1 MVFQAP
7 VLKREINALM
17 KCSSWKQF
25 KGLFL
30 LKFSLASS
38 TSWHTKIQTLQN
50 AGMDPRHNSDKV
62 LTRVIMDKQ
71 PLPEA
76 DTSIIHGHTGWAVPV
91 LTAAHSWQ
99 NAHFA
104 LQQMKQLRLA
114 NKKKPL
120 CTTIKVIKA
129 EVLSLHWGNLQLRKP
144 PGIGEPTSSTPGT
157 PTWEEN
163 SINKVT
169 YEEITCSCFLFWDT
183 NIQNLC
189 FQNTHL
195 GTKNVEE
202 SKSLSEQELSS
213 FRKMWISE
221 ALNEYQWHDL

>member
-1 MVFQAP
+1 MSCSR
-7 VLKREINALM
+7 LNSSTLM
-17 KCSSWKQF
+17 TKCSFCS
-25 KGLFL
+25 
-30 LKFSLASS
+30 A
-38 TSWHTKIQTLQN
+38 T
-50 AGMDPRHNSDKV
+50 D
-62 LTRVIMDKQ
+62 
-71 PLPEA
+71 EA
-76 DTSIIHGHTGWAVPV
+76 AEIS
-91 LTAAHSWQ
+91 
-99 NAHFA
+99 
-104 LQQMKQLRLA
+104 QQ
-114 NKKKPL
+114 KKKPS

-183 NIQNLC
+183 NVQNLC

-221 ALNEYQWHDL
+221 VLNEYQWHDL